1 MFYGL
6 TGWLAGTITGL
17 GVSYVICEII
27 QSIGTNIIWII
38 PWPEILIAFGFCVIG
53 SIISAALPLSKL
65 SRISVVENISNIEF

>member
-1 MFYGL
+1 MDNTF
-6 TGWLAGTITGL
+6 
-17 GVSYVICEII
+17 
-27 QSIGTNIIWII
+27 IIWII